1 MKKIFI
7 LLFAAFFSIVL
18 LQLNSHKALATCM
31 TITGSVSLNSGQ
43 WPAGAG
49 GLQLACAGDSP
60 PGPSQC
66 TGNSQAVMPGGSFTF
81 SKCSCLAGPCL
92 SIANASVPPGCSFE
106 SSVNFC
112 GQNGDTVQAP
122 IRLNC
127 PPPATPCPGGV
138 SMCGNSS
145 GGGTSCANGAD
156 TSSWHNNTGYD
167 NWCSANAGGGLRP
180 YCYEACKPA
189 VNTPTASSTPAPVCG
204 ANCSANPNICQNIVG
219 CNYCNP
225 GSHTCTAPPVTN
237 PPVTNPP
244 VTNPPVT
251 NPPVTNP
258 PVTQPPVC
266 GADCSQNPNVCQN
279 LAGCNFCNP
288 TNKKCEAPPI
298 CGADCSQNPNI
309 CQNISGCNYCNPTNK
324 KCEAQPSPTPTSTPS
339 PTQPPFDESMCSCD
353 SLNFTPITLGAT
365 TKVTAYGK
373 VLGVNK
379 NYAKIP
385 TFTFTWYQSPPNSA
399 AATIKKQ
406 DKVNTTIVEDTAEK
420 VRYQAIWDLQVPTD
434 LDTTQT
440 YRIQAHPDCSRK
452 AAAAYFNENTAV
464 MGTATA
470 KKLSFWDRIAGFFAG
485 IFNVAGG
492 GTPQAVGPTATPT
505 LTPRQKTLQLKTFK
519 PVNVSTGVD
528 AKNCTFIKF
537 SF

>member
-1 MKKIFI
+1 MKKIF
-7 LLFAAFFSIVL
+7 LLLLAAFFSLVL
-18 LQLNSHKALATCM
+18 LQLNSLNALATCM

-49 GLQLACAGDSP
+49 GLQLACAGDNP
-60 PGPSQC
+60 VGPSNC
-66 TGNSQAVMPGGSFTF
+66 AGSSATVRPGQSFNF
-81 SKCSCLAGPCL
+81 PNCSCLAGPCL
-92 SIANASVPPGCSFE
+92 SIASASVPAGCSFE

-122 IRLNC
+122 IKLNC
-127 PPPATPCPGGV
+127 PTPATPCPGGA

-189 VNTPTASSTPAPVCG
+189 VSNTPTASSTPAPACG

-225 GSHTCTAPPVTN
+225 SSHVCSAPPVTN

-251 NPPVTNP
+251 NPPNPTATPTTP
-258 PVTQPPVC
+258 PV
-266 GADCSQNPNVCQN
+266 
-279 LAGCNFCNP
+279 
-288 TNKKCEAPPI
+288 

-399 AATIKKQ
+399 QATIKKQ
-406 DKVNTTIVEDTAEK
+406 DKVNTTIIEDTAEK
-420 VRYQAIWDLQVPTD
+420 VRYQAIWDLQIPTN

-464 MGTATA
+464 MGTTTA
-470 KKLSFWDRIAGFFAG
+470 KKLNFWDRIAGFFAG
-485 IFNVAGG
+485 IFSVVGG

-505 LTPRQKTLQLKTFK
+505 LTPRQKTLQLNTFK
-519 PVNVSTGVD
+519 PVNVSTGID

>member
-1 MKKIFI
+1 MKSI
-7 LLFAAFFSIVL
+7 LLFVFSAFFVFVL
-18 LQLNSHKALATCM
+18 LQFSVQSAHASCM

-43 WPAGAG
+43 WPQGAG
-49 GLQLACAGDSP
+49 GLQLACAGDNP
-60 PGPSQC
+60 Q
-66 TGNSQAVMPGGSFTF
+66 GNSHCGGSSQTVMPGQSFTF
-81 SKCSCLAGPCL
+81 SNCSCLAGPCL
-92 SIANASVPPGCSFE
+92 SIANASVPPGCTFE

-122 IRLNC
+122 IKLNC
-127 PPPATPCPGGV
+127 PAPPTPCAGGAGY
-138 SMCGNSS
+138 CGDANGSFA
-145 GGGTSCANGAD
+145 TSCPYGAEPTSWND
-156 TSSWHNNTGYD
+156 TGD
-167 NWCSANAGGGLRP
+167 NWCGSSTYNPNNSQAGH
-180 YCYEACKPA
+180 CFTKCKPA
-189 VNTPTASSTPAPVCG
+189 PPAAPKCGDSCAGNPNLCQNISGCNYCNPSTNKCEAPPACG
-204 ANCSANPNICQNIVG
+204 ANCAGNPNICQNIVG

-225 GSHTCTAPPVTN
+225 ANNTCAAPPVTN

-251 NPPVTNP
+251 NPPNP
-258 PVTQPPVC
+258 TATPTTAPVC
-266 GADCSQNPNVCQN
+266 GADCSQNPN
-279 LAGCNFCNP
+279 L
-288 TNKKCEAPPI
+288 
-298 CGADCSQNPNI
+298 
-309 CQNISGCNYCNPTNK
+309 CQNISGCNYCNPTSK

-339 PTQPPFDESMCSCD
+339 PTPPPFDESMCSCD
-353 SLNFTPITLGAT
+353 SLNFTPIVLGVK

-399 AATIKKQ
+399 QATIKKQ
-406 DKVNTTIVEDTAEK
+406 DKVNTTIIEDTAEK
-420 VRYQAIWDLQVPTD
+420 VRYQAIWDLDVPAN

-452 AAAAYFNENTAV
+452 AAFYAPTTTVAGASTS
-464 MGTATA
+464 
-470 KKLSFWDRIAGFFAG
+470 KQLSFWDRIASFFAG

-505 LTPRQKTLQLKTFK
+505 LTPHEKSLQLKTFK
-519 PVNVSTGVD
+519 PVNVSTGID